1 MRSGT
6 GCEVASSRRSIASST
21 SSASLNPS
29 GPKSLI
35 PLSRYGLC
43 DALRTTATSNPWR
56 RSSNGAAGVGRMPP
70 SRTSPPAAVT
80 PAAIAASSISP
91 DSRVSRMTRTCG
103 LRALRSSSAAARPS
117 ASARS
122 AVNSSPATP
131 RTPSVPK
138 SRRATSGASALG
150 ELRALARLL
159 EPGLLALLHA
169 RVARQEA
176 AALELATQVRVG
188 LEQRAGDPVAQ
199 RAGLGAHPPA
209 VQAGDD
215 VHAVLVTDGLQRL
228 TDLALER

>member
-1 MRSGT
+1 
-6 GCEVASSRRSIASST
+6 
-21 SSASLNPS
+21 
-29 GPKSLI
+29 
-35 PLSRYGLC
+35 
-43 DALRTTATSNPWR
+43 
-56 RSSNGAAGVGRMPP
+56 MPP
-70 SRTSPPAAVT
+70 SSTSPPAAVT

-103 LRALRSSSAAARPS
+103 LRALRSSSDAARPS

-159 EPGLLALLHA
+159 EPGLLALLDA
-169 RVARQEA
+169 RVASQEA

-188 LEQRAGDPVAQ
+188 FEQRAGDPVTQ
-199 RAGLGAHPPA
+199 RAGLGAHPTA
-209 VQAGDD
+209 VQPGDH
-215 VHAVLVTDGLQRL
+215 VHAVLVADGLERL
-228 TDLALER
+228 ADLALERVAREVVVELLAVDRVHAGARLEDHARDRGLALAGGGVAGAGGEVDR